1 VLRGLLLA
9 ALLGARADTPL
20 SEPGPGVARLVGSFV
35 WTEDDPRHGGFSAI
49 ELAPD
54 GRGFVAISD
63 RGTIWRGTLERD
75 ERGVVT
81 AVRVAGADPLRDRT
95 GAILT
100 GPRGDA
106 EGLAVAADGRIW
118 ISFEGS
124 TRVRIEDRGDGLPDL
139 LPAHPDFAAM
149 QGNAGLEALAVAAD
163 GTLYAIPERSGR
175 ADRPFPVYRFRDGAW
190 DIPFTLPRRGPFLV
204 SGADIGPD
212 GRLYLLERDFAGIGF
227 RSRVRSFDLA
237 GGDERLILE
246 TGVGLHDNLEG
257 IDVREDAAGIRLTMI
272 SDDNFRFFQRTEIVD
287 YLIPR

>member
-1 VLRGLLLA
+1 
-9 ALLGARADTPL
+9 
-20 SEPGPGVARLVGSFV
+20 
-35 WTEDDPRHGGFSAI
+35 
-49 ELAPD
+49 
-54 GRGFVAISD
+54 
-63 RGTIWRGTLERD
+63 
-75 ERGVVT
+75 VVT
-81 AVRVAGADPLRDRT
+81 AVRVAKADPLRDRT